1 MACQKASGE
10 SQILDQ
16 REGIFM
22 IHRSAW
28 QPGFLG
34 NFLSVW
40 TQTMV
45 AEVMPLEPHGTAMR
59 MVMTFFSLRLE
70 RVDLQTFAGSVF
82 RWAYAVHGI
91 ASLGGFGGLP
101 VWQTLP
107 ALNMHLHDAE
117 RQKIWHGIDFEQL
130 ER

>member
-1 MACQKASGE
+1 
-10 SQILDQ
+10 
-16 REGIFM
+16 
-22 IHRSAW
+22 
-28 QPGFLG
+28 
-34 NFLSVW
+34 
-40 TQTMV
+40 MV